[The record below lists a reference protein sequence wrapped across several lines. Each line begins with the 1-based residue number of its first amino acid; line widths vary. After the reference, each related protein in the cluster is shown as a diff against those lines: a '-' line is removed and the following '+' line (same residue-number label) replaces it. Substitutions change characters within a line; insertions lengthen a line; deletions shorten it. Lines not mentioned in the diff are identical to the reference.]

1 MNPTLDYTTRCRVP
15 GCTKKFVSSA
25 LDIPIIGQ
33 PGDHLD
39 RFMAAVGKHMQ
50 AKHPSIVAEATQLK
64 EVFVGFLISQHLELQ
79 DPALIEMRESIRAL
93 LFRMSRRNN
102 IPDSVID
109 GKIAELGFEE
119 EDAEGLRA
127 LLQDLRDLLTEQG
140 RYAPLNGSQPA
151 PLVTPV

>member
-1 MNPTLDYTTRCRVP
+1 
-15 GCTKKFVSSA
+15 
-25 LDIPIIGQ
+25 
-33 PGDHLD
+33 
-39 RFMAAVGKHMQ
+39 
-50 AKHPSIVAEATQLK
+50 
-64 EVFVGFLISQHLELQ
+64 
-79 DPALIEMRESIRAL
+79 MRESIRAL

-151 PLVTPV
+151 PLVTPA